1 MDTRWA
7 YVERN
12 TGEYGTKRSSSSS
25 SSIGQP
31 FGRASNYYRFQGY
44 FSSVLSSHDGS
55 RQEEGFFPVNP
66 NFGIVASKVSDFTRM
81 NPLKFYISKVE
92 EVPQEFIDEVDK
104 VLMIMGMT
112 LVKKAE

>member
-1 MDTRWA
+1 M
-7 YVERN
+7 
-12 TGEYGTKRSSSSS
+12 
-25 SSIGQP
+25 
-31 FGRASNYYRFQGY
+31 
-44 FSSVLSSHDGS
+44 
-55 RQEEGFFPVNP
+55 NP